1 MQITKL
7 NLNYFKNY
15 IQEEFYFS
23 ERVNVFTGNNGT
35 GKTNVLDAI
44 YYLSFT
50 KSYFN
55 PLDSQNINNDSEYF
69 QISGTYKN
77 ALSSSDEVSCAIQ
90 RNERKRFKLN
100 KKEYGRM
107 ADHIGL
113 FPLVIISPL
122 DSSMI
127 YGGSEE
133 RRRYIDG
140 VISQFDKAYLEV
152 LLDYNKVLQQRNA
165 FLKYLTKNPSADS
178 SQLEIWDD
186 KLSFL
191 GEEIHAKRKVFL
203 DEFIPIIRE
212 FYSFISEEKEHVGI
226 VYRSHLNEGKMI
238 DFLKENRKKDIT
250 LGHSS
255 TGIHRDDLV
264 FTINDFPLKKY
275 GSQGQQ
281 KSFLVAL
288 KLAQFEFTKNKKG
301 FKPLLLLDDIFDKLD
316 IFRVEQLM
324 KLVSRNEFGQI
335 FITDTNRSRIERVF
349 EGIAIQPK
357 IFEIENGKI
366 QGNGAEE
373 KA

>member
-7 NLNYFKNY
+7 SLNFFKNY
-15 IQEEFYFS
+15 TQENFLFS
-23 ERVNVFTGNNGT
+23 ERVNIFTGNNGA
-35 GKTNVLDAI
+35 GKTNALDAI

-55 PLDSQNINNDSEYF
+55 PLDSQNINNDSDYF
-69 QISGTYKN
+69 QISGVYKN
-77 ALSSSDEVSCAIQ
+77 TLSSSDEVSCAIK
-90 RNERKRFKLN
+90 RNEHKRFKLN
-100 KKEYGRM
+100 KKEYSRM

-113 FPLVIISPL
+113 FPLVIISPM
-122 DSSMI
+122 DSTMI

-140 VISQFDKAYLEV
+140 VISQFDKAYLDV

-165 FLKYLTKNPSADS
+165 FLKYLAENRSADN
-178 SQLEIWDD
+178 SQLEIWDE
-186 KLSFL
+186 KLAFL
-191 GEEIHAKRKVFL
+191 GEEIHIKRKLFL
-203 DEFIPIIRE
+203 DEFIPIISN
-212 FYSFISEEKEHVGI
+212 FYNFISEEKERVGI
-226 VYRSHLNEGKMI
+226 AFRSHLNEGKMI
-238 DFLKENRKKDIT
+238 ELLKENRQKD
-250 LGHSS
+250 LALRHSS
-255 TGIHRDDLV
+255 IGIHRDDLV

-281 KSFLVAL
+281 KSFLIAL
-288 KLAQFEFTKNKKG
+288 KLAQFEYTKNKKG

-335 FITDTNRSRIERVF
+335 FITDTNKSRIERVF
-349 EGIAIQPK
+349 EGIKVQPK
-357 IFEIENGKI
+357 IFEIEYGKI
-366 QGNGAEE
+366 QEDGEKE